1 MHTSQTN
8 RSFLQ
13 MYYTKSL
20 LQKNNVKIAKQK
32 KKRLENQRIK
42 IYHKKQTL
50 QH

>member
-1 MHTSQTN
+1 
-8 RSFLQ
+8 

-20 LQKNNVKIAKQK
+20 LPKNDVKILKQK
-32 KKRLENQRIK
+32 RKRLENQRIK